1 MVVQAIS
8 PLIEDPSGRPIKVG
22 DIRGKEEIAEL
33 LTLLIR
39 TEKIVYPMCDDY
51 IAEIQCIA
59 ERSNVEG
66 DIVNESW
73 RRKLCEWS
81 YEVTDHFKCKSKH
94 VSEGSVIF
102 SNAHVHHLLFQST
115 ERLFQLL

>member
-8 PLIEDPSGRPIKVG
+8 PLLKDPSGPRIKVG
-22 DIRGKEEIAEL
+22 DIREKDEISEL

-39 TEKIVYPMCDDY
+39 TEKIVYPMCNDY

-59 ERSNVEG
+59 ERSKIGG

-73 RRKLCEWS
+73 RRKLCEWC
-81 YEVTDHFKCKSKH
+81 YEVTDHFKCKFEAQFFLRS
-94 VSEGSVIF
+94 VSF
-102 SNAHVHHLLFQST
+102 
-115 ERLFQLL
+115 